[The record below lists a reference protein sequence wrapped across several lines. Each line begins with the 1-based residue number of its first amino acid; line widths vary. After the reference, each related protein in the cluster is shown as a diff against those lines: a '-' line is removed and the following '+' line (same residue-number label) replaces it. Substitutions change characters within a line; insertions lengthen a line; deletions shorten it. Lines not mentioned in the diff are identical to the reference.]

1 MAKISKFVKLDKDVL
16 LEYIYDDG
24 NLISESYNVLVDSR
38 DRRQAYVA
46 GDSSITA
53 NTFGNQ
59 LFKVDNITQKY
70 AKVNTSFYSFLQLRE
85 YASGTPTRHDTI
97 KVHVPINWTF
107 GEHLGFYVR
116 IYGFDTT
123 NTRVFDISNFYFDMT
138 DVSQQYLLNFTSP
151 PLLFQEKLWGKN
163 ITIQIPAL
171 SDLANQKVNN
181 LPREN
186 SINANLTNGGGLNT
200 TSPVFI
206 DFHFIDNIQT
216 INGLTS
222 YILSSKI
229 TTTVPQTPEFER
241 LGLVIEHSP
250 NGDFFE
256 IYGVYNDTIAGFNQF
271 MDESFNIG
279 HRYYVQ
285 YNITM
290 YEQNIRGK
298 TTTVTAYDNFNET
311 VEYRPIIKYS
321 TTTAIVDVEMRLI
334 DAVDDSYIIRR
345 ASYGML
351 QDEVSKYSLNLTK
364 INLSNAN
371 KPKIYNI
378 KSNID
383 PSLVGMSNSMGRI
396 TKPISVSKA
405 VSGRVS
411 GSNNTPI
418 IQIETVKVPFP
429 VLVDKFN
436 IVGKSDNEFYNNTL
450 FYGIGKMMITL
461 YPFDNIV
468 TFTIANGDINKPDF
482 LNMSGY
488 GDIKLTFRNDS
499 KNYDFPLYT
508 DSGSINLAI
517 GQIAFKVT
525 ENKFAD
531 IKRVYE
537 SGVNIFYITSEIQ
550 SVKSVVYSGLFKIYD
565 TNANVAGLNQTA
577 AANATPA
584 IIKDPNL
591 PQETAVVTRRPISQT
606 SPVAKPGKSIMGSGG
621 FSDIRLKENIVK
633 VGKSKKGI
641 NIYEWNYINDTNK
654 YKGVIAQELL
664 NTQFEKSLSIKQGF
678 YWVDYKNLDVEFEKI
693 N

>member
-24 NLISESYNVLVDSR
+24 NLISESYDILVDSR
-38 DRRQAYVA
+38 DRRQSYIA
-46 GDSSITA
+46 GSSSITG
-53 NTFGNQ
+53 NTMGNQ
-59 LFKVDNITQKY
+59 LFKVDSVTQKY
-70 AKVNTSFYSFLQLRE
+70 AKVNTSYYSFLQLKE

-97 KVHVPINWTF
+97 KIHVPINWTF
-107 GEHLGFYVR
+107 GEHLGFYIKV
-116 IYGFDTT
+116 YGFDTT

-171 SDLANQKVNN
+171 SDLANQKTNN
-181 LPREN
+181 VPKEN
-186 SINANLTNGGGLNT
+186 SINANLTNGGGLNI

-206 DFHFIDNIQT
+206 DFHFVDNIQT
-216 INGLTS
+216 VNGVTS
-222 YILSSKI
+222 YVLSSKV
-229 TTTVPQTPEFER
+229 TTTVPQTPEFEK
-241 LGLVIEHSP
+241 LGLVVSHSP

-298 TTTVTAYDNFNET
+298 TTTVTVHDNFNET
-311 VEYRPIIKYS
+311 IEYRPIIKYS
-321 TTTAIVDVEMRLI
+321 TTTAIIDVEMRLI

-364 INLSNAN
+364 INLANAH

-396 TKPISVSKA
+396 TKPVSVSKA
-405 VSGRVS
+405 VTGRVS
-411 GSNNTPI
+411 GSNNNNNNTPI

-436 IVGKSDNEFYNNTL
+436 IVGKSDNASFNNTI
-450 FYGIGKMMITL
+450 FYGIGKMIINL
-461 YPFDNIV
+461 YPFDNII
-468 TFTIANGDINKPDF
+468 TFTIANGDPDKPDF
-482 LNMSGY
+482 LNMTGY

-499 KNYDFPLYT
+499 SSFDFPLYT
-508 DSGSINLAI
+508 DSGSVNLAL
-517 GQIAFKVT
+517 GQLSFKIT
-525 ENKFAD
+525 QNKFID
-531 IKRVYE
+531 IKKLYE
-537 SGVNIFYITSEIQ
+537 SGINVFYITSDIQ

-565 TNANVAGLNQTA
+565 STANIAGLNQEA
-577 AANATPA
+577 ASNANPT
-584 IIKDPNL
+584 IIKDPKL
-591 PQETAVVTRRPISQT
+591 PQETAVVTRRPVKQSL
-606 SPVAKPGKSIMGSGG
+606 PVAKPGLSKDALNAITKIANQTKNKGG
-621 FSDIRLKENIVK
+621 
-633 VGKSKKGI
+633 
-641 NIYEWNYINDTNK
+641 
-654 YKGVIAQELL
+654 
-664 NTQFEKSLSIKQGF
+664 
-678 YWVDYKNLDVEFEKI
+678 
-693 N
+693 

>member
-24 NLISESYNVLVDSR
+24 NLISESYDILVDSR
-38 DRRQAYVA
+38 DRRQSYIA
-46 GDSSITA
+46 GSSSITG
-53 NTFGNQ
+53 NTMGNQ
-59 LFKVDNITQKY
+59 LFKVDSVTQKY
-70 AKVNTSFYSFLQLRE
+70 AKVNPSYYSFLQLKE

-97 KVHVPINWTF
+97 KIHVPINWTF
-107 GEHLGFYVR
+107 GEHLGFFIKV
-116 IYGFDTT
+116 YGFDTT
-123 NTRVFDISNFYFDMT
+123 NTRIFDISNFYFDMT

-163 ITIQIPAL
+163 ITINIPSL
-171 SDLANQKVNN
+171 SDLASQKTNN
-181 LPREN
+181 VPKEN
-186 SINANLTNGGGLNT
+186 SINANLTNGAGLNI

-216 INGLTS
+216 VNGLTG
-222 YILSSKI
+222 YILSTKV

-241 LGLVIEHSP
+241 LGLVVAHSI

-298 TTTVTAYDNFNET
+298 TTTVTVHDNFNET
-311 VEYRPIIKYS
+311 IEYRPIIKYS
-321 TTTAIVDVEMRLI
+321 TTTAIIDVEMRLI

-364 INLSNAN
+364 INLTNAN

-396 TKPISVSKA
+396 TKPISISKA
-405 VSGRVS
+405 VTGRVS
-411 GSNNTPI
+411 GSNNNNNNTPI

-436 IVGKSDNEFYNNTL
+436 IVGKSDNASFNNTL
-450 FYGIGKMMITL
+450 FYGIGKMIINI
-461 YPFDNIV
+461 YPFDNII
-468 TFTIANGDINKPDF
+468 TFTIANGSDTKPDF
-482 LNMSGY
+482 LNMTGY

-499 KNYDFPLYT
+499 KTFDFPLYT
-508 DSGSINLAI
+508 DSGSVNLDL
-517 GQIAFKVT
+517 GQLSFKIT
-525 ENKFAD
+525 QNKFVD
-531 IKRVYE
+531 IKKLYE
-537 SGVNIFYITSEIQ
+537 SGINLFYITSDIQ

-565 TNANVAGLNQTA
+565 SAANVSGLNQEA
-577 AANATPA
+577 ASSANPA
-584 IIKDPNL
+584 IIKDPKL
-591 PQETAVVTRRPISQT
+591 PQETAVVTRRPVKQSA
-606 SPVAKPGKSIMGSGG
+606 PVAKPGMSKANMLQQSISKAAINLKNNLGG
-621 FSDIRLKENIVK
+621 QSV
-633 VGKSKKGI
+633 
-641 NIYEWNYINDTNK
+641 YI
-654 YKGVIAQELL
+654 
-664 NTQFEKSLSIKQGF
+664 
-678 YWVDYKNLDVEFEKI
+678 
-693 N
+693 

>member
-24 NLISESYNVLVDSR
+24 NLLSESYDILVDSR
-38 DRRQAYVA
+38 DRSQSFIS
-46 GDSSITA
+46 GSSSVSG
-53 NTFGNQ
+53 NTMGNQ
-59 LFKVDNITQKY
+59 LFRTDTVTQKY
-70 AKVNTSFYSFLQLRE
+70 TKVNPSYYSFLQLKE
-85 YASGTPTRHDTI
+85 YAAGTPTRFDTV
-97 KVHVPINWTF
+97 KVHIPINWTF
-107 GEHLGFYVR
+107 GEHLGFYIKV
-116 IYGFDTT
+116 YGFDISNQRT
-123 NTRVFDISNFYFDMT
+123 FDVSNFYFDMT

-171 SDLANQKVNN
+171 SDIASQKNGN
-181 LPREN
+181 LPKEN
-186 SINANLTNGGGLNT
+186 SINANLTNGGGMNS

-216 INGLTS
+216 INGVTS
-222 YILSSKI
+222 YLLSSKV
-229 TTTVPQTPEFER
+229 TTTVPQAPEFER
-241 LGLVIEHSP
+241 LGLVVAHSI

-256 IYGVYNDTIAGFNQF
+256 IYGIYNDTIAGFNQF

-298 TTTVTAYDNFNET
+298 TTTVTVHDNFNET
-311 VEYRPIIKYS
+311 IEYRPIIKYS
-321 TTTAIVDVEMRLI
+321 TTTAIIDVEMRLI

-364 INLSNAN
+364 INLANAH

-405 VSGRVS
+405 VTGRVS
-411 GSNNTPI
+411 GSNNSNNTPI

-436 IVGKSDNEFYNNTL
+436 IVGKSDNASFNNTL
-450 FYGIGKMMITL
+450 FYGIGKMIIIL
-461 YPFDNIV
+461 YPFDNII
-468 TFTIANGDINKPDF
+468 TFTIANGNDNKPDF
-482 LNMSGY
+482 LNMTGY
-488 GDIKLTFRNDS
+488 GDIKLTFKNDS
-499 KNYDFPLYT
+499 KTFDFPLYT
-508 DSGSINLAI
+508 DSGSVNLTL
-517 GQIAFKVT
+517 GQLSFKVT
-525 ENKFAD
+525 ENKFTD
-531 IKRVYE
+531 IKKLYE
-537 SGVNIFYITSEIQ
+537 SGINLFYITSEIQ

-565 TNANVAGLNQTA
+565 NAANVAGLNQGA
-577 AANATPA
+577 ASSANPA
-584 IIKDPNL
+584 IIKDPKL
-591 PQETAVVTRRPISQT
+591 PQETAVVTRRPVKQSA
-606 SPVAKPGKSIMGSGG
+606 PVAKPGMSKANMLQQSISKAATN
-621 FSDIRLKENIVK
+621 FKNNL
-633 VGKSKKGI
+633 GK
-641 NIYEWNYINDTNK
+641 
-654 YKGVIAQELL
+654 Q
-664 NTQFEKSLSIKQGF
+664 
-678 YWVDYKNLDVEFEKI
+678 
-693 N
+693 

>member
-24 NLISESYNVLVDSR
+24 NLISESYDILVDSR
-38 DRRQAYVA
+38 DRRQSYIA
-46 GDSSITA
+46 GSSSITG
-53 NTFGNQ
+53 NTMGNQ
-59 LFKVDNITQKY
+59 LFKVDSVTQKY
-70 AKVNTSFYSFLQLRE
+70 AKVNPSYYSFLQLKE

-97 KVHVPINWTF
+97 KIHVPINWTF
-107 GEHLGFYVR
+107 GEHLGFFIKV
-116 IYGFDTT
+116 YGFDTT
-123 NTRVFDISNFYFDMT
+123 NTRIFDISNFYFDMT

-163 ITIQIPAL
+163 ITINIPSL
-171 SDLANQKVNN
+171 SDLASQKTNN
-181 LPREN
+181 VPKEN
-186 SINANLTNGGGLNT
+186 SINANLTNGAGLNI

-216 INGLTS
+216 VNGLTG
-222 YILSSKI
+222 YILSTKV

-241 LGLVIEHSP
+241 LGLVVAHSI

-298 TTTVTAYDNFNET
+298 TTTVTVHDNFNET
-311 VEYRPIIKYS
+311 IEYRPIIKYS
-321 TTTAIVDVEMRLI
+321 TTTAIIDVEMRLI

-364 INLSNAN
+364 INLTNAN

-396 TKPISVSKA
+396 TKPISISKA
-405 VSGRVS
+405 VTGRVS
-411 GSNNTPI
+411 GSNNNNNNTPI

-436 IVGKSDNEFYNNTL
+436 IVGKSDNASFNNTL
-450 FYGIGKMMITL
+450 FYGIGKMIINI
-461 YPFDNIV
+461 YPFDNII
-468 TFTIANGDINKPDF
+468 TFTIANGSDTKPDF
-482 LNMSGY
+482 LNMTGY

-499 KNYDFPLYT
+499 KTFDFPLYT
-508 DSGSINLAI
+508 DSGSVNLDL
-517 GQIAFKVT
+517 GQLSFKIT
-525 ENKFAD
+525 QNKFVD
-531 IKRVYE
+531 IKKLYE
-537 SGVNIFYITSEIQ
+537 SGINLFYITSDIQ

-565 TNANVAGLNQTA
+565 SAANVSGLNQEA
-577 AANATPA
+577 ASSANPA
-584 IIKDPNL
+584 IIKDPKL
-591 PQETAVVTRRPISQT
+591 PQETAVVTRRPVKQSA
-606 SPVAKPGKSIMGSGG
+606 PVAKPGMSKANMLQQSISKAAINLKNNLGG
-621 FSDIRLKENIVK
+621 
-633 VGKSKKGI
+633 
-641 NIYEWNYINDTNK
+641 
-654 YKGVIAQELL
+654 Q
-664 NTQFEKSLSIKQGF
+664 
-678 YWVDYKNLDVEFEKI
+678 
-693 N
+693 

>member
-24 NLISESYNVLVDSR
+24 NLLSEPYDILVDSR
-38 DRRQAYVA
+38 DRRQSYIA
-46 GDSSITA
+46 GDSSVTG
-53 NTFGNQ
+53 NTLGNQ
-59 LFKVDNITQKY
+59 LFKVDMVTQKY
-70 AKVNTSFYSFLQLRE
+70 AKVNPSYYSFLQLRE
-85 YASGTPTRHDTI
+85 YASGTPTKHDTI
-97 KVHVPINWTF
+97 KIHVPINWTF
-107 GEHLGFYVR
+107 GEHLGFYIKV
-116 IYGFDTT
+116 YGFDTT
-123 NTRVFDISNFYFDMT
+123 NTRIFDISNFYFDMT

-163 ITIQIPAL
+163 ITIEIPAL
-171 SDLANQKVNN
+171 SDVANQKTNN
-181 LPREN
+181 VPKEN
-186 SINANLTNGGGLNT
+186 SINANLTNGSGLNI

-216 INGLTS
+216 VNGVTG
-222 YILSSKI
+222 YILSSKV

-241 LGLVIEHSP
+241 LGLVVAHST

-298 TTTVTAYDNFNET
+298 TTTVTVHENFNET
-311 VEYRPIIKYS
+311 IEYRPIIKYS
-321 TTTAIVDVEMRLI
+321 TTTAIIDVEMRLI

-364 INLSNAN
+364 INLVNAN

-396 TKPISVSKA
+396 TKPISISKA
-405 VSGRVS
+405 VTGKVTGSGGS
-411 GSNNTPI
+411 GSGSGNNTPI

-436 IVGKSDNEFYNNTL
+436 IVGKSDNALFNNTI
-450 FYGIGKMMITL
+450 FYGIGKMIITL

-468 TFTIANGDINKPDF
+468 TFTIANGSAASPDF
-482 LNMSGY
+482 LNMTGY
-488 GDIKLTFRNDS
+488 GDIKLTFRNDT
-499 KNYDFPLYT
+499 KTFDFPLYT
-508 DSGSINLAI
+508 DSGSVNLAL
-517 GQIAFKVT
+517 GQVAFKIT
-525 ENKFAD
+525 QNKFID
-531 IKRVYE
+531 VKKLYE
-537 SGVNIFYITSEIQ
+537 SGINIFYITSDIQ

-565 TNANVAGLNQTA
+565 NTANVAGLNQEA
-577 AANATPA
+577 ATSANPS
-584 IIKDPNL
+584 IIKDPKL
-591 PQETAVVTRRPISQT
+591 PQETAVVTRRPVKQSLPIS
-606 SPVAKPGKSIMGSGG
+606 KPGISKANMINKLKNKGG
-621 FSDIRLKENIVK
+621 
-633 VGKSKKGI
+633 
-641 NIYEWNYINDTNK
+641 
-654 YKGVIAQELL
+654 
-664 NTQFEKSLSIKQGF
+664 
-678 YWVDYKNLDVEFEKI
+678 
-693 N
+693 

>member
-508 DSGSINLAI
+508 DSGAINLAI

-565 TNANVAGLNQTA
+565 TNANVAGLNQAA

-591 PQETAVVTRRPISQT
+591 PQETAVVTRRPISQS

-641 NIYEWNYINDTNK
+641 NIYEWNYINDANK

>member
-24 NLISESYNVLVDSR
+24 NLISESYDILVDSR
-38 DRRQAYVA
+38 DRRQSYIA
-46 GDSSITA
+46 GSSSVTG
-53 NTFGNQ
+53 NTIGNQ
-59 LFKVDNITQKY
+59 LFKVDTVTQKY
-70 AKVNTSFYSFLQLRE
+70 AKVNPSYYSFLQLKE

-97 KVHVPINWTF
+97 KIHVPINWTF
-107 GEHLGFYVR
+107 GEHLGFYVKV
-116 IYGFDTT
+116 YGFDTT
-123 NTRVFDISNFYFDMT
+123 NTRIFDISNFYFDMT

-171 SDLANQKVNN
+171 SDLANQKTNN
-181 LPREN
+181 VPKEN
-186 SINANLTNGGGLNT
+186 SINANLTNGAGLNI

-206 DFHFIDNIQT
+206 DFHFVDNIQT
-216 INGLTS
+216 VNGVTS
-222 YILSSKI
+222 YILSSKV
-229 TTTVPQTPEFER
+229 TTTVPQTPEFEK
-241 LGLVIEHSP
+241 LGLVVAHSP

-298 TTTVTAYDNFNET
+298 TTTVTVHDNFNET

-321 TTTAIVDVEMRLI
+321 TTTAIIDVEMRLI

-364 INLSNAN
+364 INLVNAN

-396 TKPISVSKA
+396 TKPISISKA
-405 VSGRVS
+405 VTGKVTGSGN
-411 GSNNTPI
+411 GNGNNLNNTPI

-436 IVGKSDNEFYNNTL
+436 IVGKSDNATVNNTI
-450 FYGIGKMMITL
+450 FYGIGKMVIII
-461 YPFDNIV
+461 YPFDNIL
-468 TFTIANGDINKPDF
+468 TFTIANGNDNKPDF

-488 GDIKLTFRNDS
+488 GDIKLTFRNDT
-499 KNYDFPLYT
+499 KTFDFPLYT
-508 DSGSINLAI
+508 DSGSVNLAL
-517 GQIAFKVT
+517 GQLAFKIT
-525 ENKFAD
+525 QNKFVD
-531 IKRVYE
+531 IKKLYE
-537 SGVNIFYITSEIQ
+537 SGINLFYITSDIQ

-565 TNANVAGLNQTA
+565 SAANVAGLNQA
-577 AANATPA
+577 AATNANPA
-584 IIKDPNL
+584 IIKDPKL
-591 PQETAVVTRRPISQT
+591 PQETAVVTRRPVKQSAPI
-606 SPVAKPGKSIMGSGG
+606 AKPGLSKDALTAITKVTNQIKNKGG
-621 FSDIRLKENIVK
+621 
-633 VGKSKKGI
+633 
-641 NIYEWNYINDTNK
+641 
-654 YKGVIAQELL
+654 
-664 NTQFEKSLSIKQGF
+664 
-678 YWVDYKNLDVEFEKI
+678 
-693 N
+693 